1 MLARSRALLML
12 TGVLTTAL
20 TAGLVSADLSYTE
33 AINGELSNDRF
44 APTFITLTP
53 GSNLITGTFGPS
65 GVFDVWDLD
74 YVTVTIPTDHSLVA
88 LTLLSVSV
96 GGAVSFIGVEEGE
109 HITVP
114 LESPNAAPLLGWT
127 HFGNADEG
135 LDLLPAIAAGPGAAG
150 FTPPLAAGQYALW
163 IMEIDMS
170 QTHSYSF
177 DFSIMPDPP
186 ACPADF
192 NRDGTLDVPD
202 VFAFLA
208 AWFAEDPASDLDGQP
223 GIQVSDIFAFL
234 SVWFAGCP

>member
-1 MLARSRALLML
+1 MLKRPRALSLL
-12 TGVLTTAL
+12 TGVLLSAL
-20 TAGLVSADLSYTE
+20 SAEVVSADLSYIE
-33 AINGELSNDRF
+33 AIDGELSNDRL

-53 GSNLITGTFGPS
+53 GSNRISGTFGPS

-74 YVTVTIPTDHSLVA
+74 YVTVTIPVEHSLVA
-88 LTLLSVSV
+88 LTLVSVSV

-135 LDLLPAIAAGPGAAG
+135 LDLLPAIAAGPGAMG

-177 DFSIMPDPP
+177 DFEVVPDSP

-192 NRDGTLDVPD
+192 NHDGTGDVPD
-202 VFAFLA
+202 IFSFLA
-208 AWFAEDPASDLDGQP
+208 AWFAGEPSAEFDGQA
-223 GIQVSDIFAFL
+223 GVNVSDIFAFL
-234 SVWFAGCP
+234 SLWFVGCP